1 MQVFQLTMKDDYKK
15 SLLLWQLIPNFFI
28 MPLPIL
34 VRCKTKGAAG
44 AVCAMA
50 IRFLIANYCWRRHCN
65 FKGLSQAGKR
75 AKLAENLRASPFNKE
90 L

>member
-1 MQVFQLTMKDDYKK
+1 MKDDYKK
-15 SLLLWQLIPNFFI
+15 IIPSLAIDSKFFHHAFAN
-28 MPLPIL
+28 P
-34 VRCKTKGAAG
+34 CKTKGAAG

-75 AKLAENLRASPFNKE
+75 AKLAEISTPLPLIKNYRMRPL
-90 L
+90 